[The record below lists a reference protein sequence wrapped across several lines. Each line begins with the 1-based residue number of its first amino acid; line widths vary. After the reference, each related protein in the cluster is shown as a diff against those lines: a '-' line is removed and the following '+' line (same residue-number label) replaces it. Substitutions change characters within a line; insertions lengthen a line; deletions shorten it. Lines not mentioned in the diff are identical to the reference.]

1 MLLVT
6 NDTLHHD
13 LNVPYARD
21 EIKRFDQGYA
31 NRIKEHPNLL
41 ATNVMEEVKTTRRLK
56 RKLPSVSYC
65 NLYSIHHWTCVLQGF
80 HKLYY

>member
-13 LNVPYARD
+13 LNVPYIKD
-21 EIKRFDQGYA
+21 EIKRFGQGYT
-31 NRIKEHPNLL
+31 NRIKEHPNIL
-41 ATNVMEEVKTTRRLK
+41 ATNVMKEVKTTRRLK

-65 NLYSIHHWTCVLQGF
+65 NL
-80 HKLYY
+80 